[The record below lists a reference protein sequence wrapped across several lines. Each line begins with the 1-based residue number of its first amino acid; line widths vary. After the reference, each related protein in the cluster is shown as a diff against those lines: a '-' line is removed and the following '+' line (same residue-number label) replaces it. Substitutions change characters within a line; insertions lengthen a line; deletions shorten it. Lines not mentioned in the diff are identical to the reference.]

1 MVNYTRQVLKTCPVC
16 NNSSFV
22 AKKIMETIKVAIVED
37 NRFLREGLTS
47 LVNFTN
53 GFQCVGSYPDATDI
67 AFHIRRTAPQ
77 VVLMDID
84 LPSKMNGIEATRH
97 LKSEFPSLSILI
109 QTIFEDE
116 SKICQAINAGAAG
129 YVLKNTPPAK
139 LLEAI
144 ADTAA
149 GGAPMTPSIA
159 KKMMDILRK
168 AKISIEEAPNIKCK
182 LTTCQQKVAEG
193 IVQGK
198 SYKMIAEELK
208 KSVDAVKF
216 HLKNIYAILEIDNRY
231 DLAEALKK

>member
-1 MVNYTRQVLKTCPVC
+1 
-16 NNSSFV
+16 
-22 AKKIMETIKVAIVED
+22 MENIKVAIVED

-47 LVNFTN
+47 LVNLTK
-53 GFQCVGSYPDATDI
+53 GFQCVGAYSDATDI

-84 LPSKMNGIEATRH
+84 LPSKMNGIEATKH
-97 LKSEFPSLSILI
+97 LKSEFPSLFVLI

-116 SKICQAINAGAAG
+116 SKICQAIHAGAAG
-129 YVLKNTPPAK
+129 YVLKTTPPTK

-159 KKMMDILRK
+159 KKMMDLLRK
-168 AKISIEEAPNIKCK
+168 AKVSIEETPKIKCK
-182 LTTCQQKVAEG
+182 LTVCQQKVAEG
-193 IVQGK
+193 ILQGK
-198 SYKMIAEELK
+198 SYKKIAEELK

-231 DLAEALKK
+231 DLAEALSKN

>member
-1 MVNYTRQVLKTCPVC
+1 MLNLLTINEL
-16 NNSSFV
+16 NSSFI
-22 AKKIMETIKVAIVED
+22 KIMEIIKVAIVED

-47 LVNFTN
+47 LINLTN
-53 GFQCVGSYPDATDI
+53 GFQCVGAYPDATDI

-97 LKSEFPSLSILI
+97 LKSEFPALFILI
-109 QTIFEDE
+109 QTVFEEE

-129 YVLKNTPPAK
+129 YVLKSMPPAK

-149 GGAPMTPSIA
+149 GGAPMTPSVA
-159 KKMMDILRK
+159 KKIMDMVRN
-168 AKISIEEAPNIKCK
+168 AKISMEDAPKIKCK
-182 LTTCQQKVAEG
+182 LTACQQKVAEG
-193 IVQGK
+193 IAQGK

-208 KSVDAVKF
+208 KSVDVIKF
-216 HLKNIYAILEIDNRY
+216 HLKNIYSILDIDNRY
-231 DLAEALKK
+231 DLAEALKKN